1 MQPSE
6 GAEFKTM
13 TKRMIIMLA
22 IVGAVFA
29 GLAWFVQFRAGLIKN
44 ALAALADPPQ
54 TVSTTTAETSE
65 WQPKLT
71 AVGTFRAVNGADLAL
86 QVAGVVDKIHFESGR
101 DVEAGQVLLDL
112 RKEDDVARLHS
123 LQATADGFG
132 ITLRRDQGQLK
143 INAVSQATVDSDLV
157 NQRNA
162 LALVAQQQALVN
174 EKTLKAPFAGRLG
187 VRTVDVGQYL
197 SAGTTIVT
205 LQALDR
211 LYVDFTLPQQAIDQ
225 LSVGQAVSARVD
237 AYPSQT
243 FKGQVQAINS
253 KVDQTSRN
261 VQLRAIFDNT
271 ERKLLPGMYVLIDLA
286 VDKAARYVTLPQTAI
301 VYNPY
306 ANSVFLAVKSD
317 APGAD
322 GMVARQ
328 AFVKTGATRGDQV
341 AVLSGVEQG
350 ATVVTAG
357 QIKLRNGT
365 TLKVDNAIPIANDPS
380 PKPVDQ

>member
-1 MQPSE
+1 ML
-6 GAEFKTM
+6 
-13 TKRMIIMLA
+13 KRMIIMLG

-29 GLAWFVQFRAGLIKN
+29 GLAWFINFRAGLIKN

-54 TVSTTTAETSE
+54 TVSTTTAATSE

-71 AVGTFRAVNGADLAL
+71 VVGTFRAVNGADLAL
-86 QVAGVVDKIHFESGR
+86 QLAGIIDKIYFESGK
-101 DVEAGQVLLDL
+101 DVEAGEVLIDL
-112 RKEDDVARLHS
+112 HKEDDVAKLRS

-132 ITLRRDQGQLK
+132 ITLKRDQGQLK

-157 NQRNA
+157 NLRNA
-162 LALVAQQQALVN
+162 LALVAQQQALVDQ
-174 EKTLKAPFAGRLG
+174 KTLKAPFAGRLG

-225 LSVGQAVSARVD
+225 VKVGQSVSARVD
-237 AYPSQT
+237 AYPDQT
-243 FKGQVQAINS
+243 FEGQVQAINS

-261 VQLRAIFDNT
+261 VQVRAIFDNT
-271 ERKLLPGMYVLIDLA
+271 KRRLLPGMYVLIDVA
-286 VDKAARYVTLPQTAI
+286 IDKATRYVTLPQTAI

-306 ANSVFLAVKSD
+306 GNSVFLAVKSD
-317 APGAD
+317 APGKTEL
-322 GMVARQ
+322 VARQ
-328 AFVKTGATRGDQV
+328 VFVKTGATRGDQV
-341 AVLSGVEQG
+341 AVLLGIEQG
-350 ATVVTAG
+350 AMVVTAG
-357 QIKLRNGT
+357 QIKLHNGT
-365 TLKVDNAIPIANDPS
+365 TLKVDNTIPIANDPS

>member
-1 MQPSE
+1 ML
-6 GAEFKTM
+6 
-13 TKRMIIMLA
+13 KRMIIMFG

-29 GLAWFVQFRAGLIKN
+29 GLAWFVNFRAGMIKN

-54 TVSTTTAETSE
+54 TVSTTTAVSSE

-86 QVAGVVDKIHFESGR
+86 QLAGVVDKIHFESGK
-101 DVEAGQVLLDL
+101 DVEAGDVLLDL
-112 RKEDDVARLHS
+112 RKEDDVAKLQS

-132 ITLRRDQGQLK
+132 ITLRRDHGQLK
-143 INAVSQATVDSDLV
+143 INAVSQATVDADLV

-162 LALVAQQQALVN
+162 LALVAQQQALVDQ
-174 EKTLKAPFAGRLG
+174 KTLKAPFAGRIG
-187 VRTVDVGQYL
+187 VRAVDVGQYL

-211 LYVDFTLPQQAIDQ
+211 LYIDFTLPQQAIDQ
-225 LSVGQAVSARVD
+225 VKVGQEVHARVD
-237 AYPSQT
+237 SYPNQT

-261 VQLRAIFDNT
+261 VQVRAIFSNA
-271 ERKLLPGMYVLIDLA
+271 ERKLLPGMYVVIDVA
-286 VDKAARYVTLPQTAI
+286 VDNATRHVTLPQTAI

-306 ANSVFLAVKSD
+306 GNSVYLAVKSD
-317 APGAD
+317 AGKD
-322 GMVARQ
+322 GLVARQ
-328 AFVKTGATRGDQV
+328 SFVKTGLTRGDQV
-341 AVLSGVEQG
+341 AVISGVEQG
-350 ATVVTAG
+350 ASVVTAG
-357 QIKLRNGT
+357 QMKLRNGT
-365 TLKVDNAIPIANDPS
+365 VLKIDNSIPVANDAN